1 MMTGRQMASAFGETP
16 QGLSSQITN
25 LAAVLTRKGGLK
37 VPRYQRPYTWSEREV
52 RELITDLWGA
62 FKRNPRAPFYFIG
75 QIVLVKNTKGN
86 SEISDGQQRL
96 ATLTMLIAYVRD
108 RLPHRA
114 KQYQQLIMEGD
125 RPRLSLRD
133 DGGFFHGFVQEQGR
147 MADLAK
153 HVETGVESK
162 DLLCEAAQTIE
173 SELQGTSD
181 GDLDAF
187 FSYVAGNCTLNVVDA
202 SARGCAQTVFNTLN
216 KRGSP
221 LSGADIIKS
230 ELIENSGLDEMKSEA
245 AARKWEQ
252 IESMFERADF
262 AQLLYMMP
270 SLLTGE
276 VVRSPDDLEQFI
288 GAVKRSGGVHAFLFE
303 KLPRYADALR
313 AIFSDSVDAG
323 KASADVNRRVHM
335 MKQVQD
341 WDWAPTLIA
350 FLAEHGSDHRRVPMF
365 VQALD
370 RLVFGCE
377 LAVVDSRQMGARYKR
392 IMQAMGD
399 DRKLYGP
406 NGVFELQPTEHG
418 RFIETLNRARKR
430 DRSRRLLMMRIE
442 AAMPNG
448 SRLGMTDDVTV
459 EHVLPKGGSP
469 WWNQLFPDPKF
480 RQEAANLLGNLTL
493 ATHDQNKRADNKSY
507 AEKRDVI
514 FNTPGAP
521 IHALS
526 RDMEPVAE
534 WTLAAIEDRQERLI
548 RILCEDLGL
557 IRREGAGSQAA

>member
-1 MMTGRQMASAFGETP
+1 MANAFGETP
-16 QGLSSQITN
+16 HGLASQISN
-25 LAAVLTRKGGLK
+25 LASVLTRKGGLK

-52 RELITDLWGA
+52 RELITDLWSA
-62 FKRNPRAPFYFIG
+62 FKRNPRPAPFYFIG
-75 QIVLVKNTKGN
+75 QIVLVKNAKGN
-86 SEISDGQQRL
+86 HEISDGQQRL

-114 KQYQQLIMEGD
+114 KHYQQLIMDAD
-125 RPRLSLRD
+125 RPRLSLRED
-133 DGGFFHGFVQEQGR
+133 DSGFFLGFVQEPGR
-147 MADLAK
+147 MADMAK

-162 DLLCEAAQTIE
+162 DLLSEAAKTID

-181 GDLDAF
+181 ADLDAF
-187 FSYVAGNCTLNVVDA
+187 FSYVASNCILNVVDA

-230 ELIENSGLDEMKSEA
+230 ELIENSGLDSAKADA

-252 IESMFERADF
+252 IEAMFERDDF
-262 AQLLYMMP
+262 AHLLYMMP

-276 VVRSPDDLEQFI
+276 TVRSPDDLDQFL
-288 GAVKRSGGVHAFLFE
+288 GAIKRAGGVQIFLFE

-313 AIFSDSVDAG
+313 AIFSDSIDAG
-323 KASADVNRRVHM
+323 KASVDVNRRVHM

-350 FLAEHGSDHRRVPMF
+350 FLAEHGGDHRRVQPF

-370 RLVFGCE
+370 RLVFGAE
-377 LAVVDSRQMGARYKR
+377 LAAVDGRQLGSRYKR

-406 NGVFELQPTEHG
+406 QGVFELTSYEHG

-448 SRLGMTDDVTV
+448 HRLSMTDDVTV
-459 EHVLPKGGSP
+459 EHVLPKAGST
-469 WWNQLFPDPKF
+469 WWNQLFPDQKL
-480 RQEAANLLGNLTL
+480 RTEASNLLGNLTL
-493 ATHDQNKRADNKSY
+493 VTHDQNKRADNKSY
-507 AEKRDVI
+507 AEKREVI

-521 IHALS
+521 VHALTK
-526 RDMEPVAE
+526 DMEPVAE

-557 IRREGAGSQAA
+557 IRRAGSQAA